1 VPARRTRRPLVEFR
15 LLGGFSVLIDGRA
28 VTLPCRK
35 DRALAAYLALSEG
48 RPQPRARLASLL
60 WGDAVADAR
69 HNLRQSVSSI
79 SRALPGLLSITRHEV
94 ALAGASVDVLALRAL
109 AGKRS
114 LNDLEAAS
122 MRYAPLLEGLG
133 PVAPAFDDW
142 LTLERE
148 RLAADVMSAH
158 RTLHE
163 LCSAGGTPQRALPA
177 LTRLAAVEPFRDEP
191 RRELMILHAECG
203 NNAAA
208 LAQYEAY
215 ARFLRK
221 ELGTSPESAT
231 REMERLLREGGTPRS
246 ARHRTALPARSPLE
260 QRGAQAFLKASVGVL
275 EQMPD
280 CVVVTD
286 LDGNIIGWNQ
296 WAKRN
301 FGYDKREVVGRKPS
315 FLYGPGAD
323 AARTAELIGKAI
335 RYGRWSGVLRLYSKD
350 GSSRLQKRTMLPL
363 RDDDG
368 RIVGVFGVT
377 RPLTRP
383 IPGL

>member
-1 VPARRTRRPLVEFR
+1 
-15 LLGGFSVLIDGRA
+15 
-28 VTLPCRK
+28 
-35 DRALAAYLALSEG
+35 
-48 RPQPRARLASLL
+48 
-60 WGDAVADAR
+60 
-69 HNLRQSVSSI
+69 
-79 SRALPGLLSITRHEV
+79 
-94 ALAGASVDVLALRAL
+94 
-109 AGKRS
+109 
-114 LNDLEAAS
+114 
-122 MRYAPLLEGLG
+122 
-133 PVAPAFDDW
+133 
-142 LTLERE
+142 
-148 RLAADVMSAH
+148 
-158 RTLHE
+158 
-163 LCSAGGTPQRALPA
+163 
-177 LTRLAAVEPFRDEP
+177 
-191 RRELMILHAECG
+191 MILHAECG
-203 NNAAA
+203 NTAAA

-215 ARFLRK
+215 AGYLRK
-221 ELGTSPESAT
+221 ELGTSPEPAT

-260 QRGAQAFLKASVGVL
+260 QRGAQAFLNASVGVL

-323 AARTAELIGKAI
+323 AARTAELIDKAI